1 MRNVRGITPS
11 GGTFETYRPMISAAA
26 GLTLGQV
33 CAITGLEPSTVQN
46 WVKRG
51 FVARPENKKYG
62 ERQLAR
68 ILLISSLKDG
78 MRIEDVGAL
87 LRYVNG
93 DVNDESDDILP
104 EDRLYDCFCRAT
116 EIGAEKA
123 AAELRLAARSEKR
136 LAAALEIMVNACAAG
151 EYRRKAETLLSKLK
165 EN

>member
-1 MRNVRGITPS
+1 MKGITPS

-51 FVARPENKKYG
+51 FVARPVNKKYG

-68 ILLISSLKDG
+68 ILLISALRDG

-93 DVNDESDDILP
+93 DANDESDDMLP
-104 EDRLYDCFCRAT
+104 EDRLYDCFCRALET
-116 EIGAEKA
+116 GAEKA
-123 AAELRLAARSEKR
+123 AAELSLDPLPKKR
-136 LAAALEIMVNACAAG
+136 LVAALEIMVNASAAG
-151 EYRRKAETLLSKLK
+151 EYRRKAETLLSELK
-165 EN
+165 EK

>member
-1 MRNVRGITPS
+1 MNGITPS
-11 GGTFETYRPMISAAA
+11 GGTFETFRPMINAAA

-51 FVARPENKKYG
+51 FVARPQNKKYG

-68 ILLISSLKDG
+68 ILLISRLKDG
-78 MRIEDVGAL
+78 MKIDDVGAL

-93 DVNDESDDILP
+93 DADDESDDILP

-116 EIGAEKA
+116 EAGARKASAGLGLEA
-123 AAELRLAARSEKR
+123 AARARLT
-136 LAAALEIMVNACAAG
+136 AALEVMVNACAAG
-151 EYRRKAETLLSKLK
+151 EYRRKAETLLSELK
-165 EN
+165 EK